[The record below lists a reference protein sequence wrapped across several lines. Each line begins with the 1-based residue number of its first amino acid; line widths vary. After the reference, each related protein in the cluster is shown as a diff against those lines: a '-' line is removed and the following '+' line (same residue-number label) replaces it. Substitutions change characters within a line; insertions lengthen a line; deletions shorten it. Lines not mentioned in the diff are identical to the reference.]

1 MNEGGSLFIGGETVK
16 KLQQRDAVLL
26 FIVNRPCSF
35 SVIADFLS
43 YDHNGSII
51 LLGKGQYIVI
61 LKADTPA
68 NFIGNRN
75 SSSFAENALQ
85 LIHRH
90 HPLRN
95 IRSFALSGIRRSRGS
110 SKDSLRSHRYMLHR
124 SHPPA
129 PSE

>member
-16 KLQQRDAVLL
+16 KLQQRDAVRL
-26 FIVNRPCSF
+26 FIDNRPCSF
-35 SVIADFLS
+35 AVIADFLS
-43 YDHNGSII
+43 SDHNGSII

-61 LKADTPA
+61 LKAGTPA

-75 SSSFAENALQ
+75 SSSFSENTVQFIQRL
-85 LIHRH
+85 H
-90 HPLRN
+90 LRQ
-95 IRSFALSGIRRSRGS
+95 IALSGIRRSRGS

-129 PSE
+129 LSE